1 MKYILAVACASITG
15 VSLGVA
21 LQHKSS
27 VANASLAVDYLNNNQ
42 QASLGIHGSNGLPMN
57 SENVNNSPYFQ
68 SNGSGLRGNP
78 PQLETKLN
86 SLLEQQ
92 NTMRNQQSELNRE
105 LNAIQF
111 RLDTHS
117 ASFRPL
123 QSERDT
129 KSTTS
134 GYLPAGLTPLLPP
147 KQ

>member
-21 LQHKSS
+21 LHHKSS
-27 VANASLAVDYLNNNQ
+27 LDNVSQPNGYTNGIQVVNSGSEEGNNHSSHPTNY
-42 QASLGIHGSNGLPMN
+42 AH
-57 SENVNNSPYFQ
+57 FQ
-68 SNGSGLRGNP
+68 SNSTNAVTSNSSH
-78 PQLETKLN
+78 LEKKLN
-86 SLLEQQ
+86 SLLDQQ
-92 NTMRNQQSELNRE
+92 ETMRNQQAELNRE

-123 QSERDT
+123 QSERDS

-134 GYLPAGLTPLLPP
+134 GFLPAGLTPLLPP